1 MKTILITGI
10 GGPTPRSIAR
20 TLRKHYPE
28 YRLVGIDANP
38 KALGFFMPGLVDK
51 YYVAPR
57 ITKKEYWPFIHDLIK
72 KEGIDQA
79 FVQPEMEVIGW
90 GLFYRDFKRFP
101 CPVLIPPFELATTL
115 MDKSKM
121 SEALR
126 GTYFIPRTVNISQSD
141 PKFDEIE
148 ASIGFPS
155 WIRAIKGAGGLGSLK
170 VLGKDNLIS
179 WLLINRHID
188 DFTVSEYLPG
198 RHLATEMLY
207 FNGEYLKGASLECAE
222 YVMASIA
229 PSGVT
234 GNTSFGR
241 FLNEDHILKFCD
253 ECLQYICANLGT
265 KAHGVLSF
273 DLKEDIQGNL
283 KVTEVNIRHM
293 AYTGVMADV
302 GFNLIEDTVDILSNN
317 SSKTITRQPYFKYD
331 RPYVFL
337 RDVDCEPIVLESED
351 NFQTERTNNVTLGLI

>member
-10 GGPTPRSIAR
+10 GGPTPRSIAK
-20 TLRKHYPE
+20 TLRKTHPD

-38 KALGFFMPGLVDK
+38 KALGFFIPGLVDR
-51 YYVAPR
+51 YYVAPKV
-57 ITKKEYWPFIHDLIK
+57 TNNDYWEFLVELIEREK
-72 KEGIDQA
+72 IDQA

-90 GLFYRDFKRFP
+90 GLYNKRTGGFP
-101 CPVLIPPFELATTL
+101 CPVLIPPVELASSL

-121 SEALR
+121 SEILK
-126 GTYFIPRTVNISQSD
+126 GTDFIPRTVAISQAAL
-141 PKFDEIE
+141 KIEEIR
-148 ASIGFPS
+148 SIIGYPC
-155 WIRAIKGAGGLGSLK
+155 WIRATQGAGGLGSLK
-170 VLGKDNLIS
+170 VLNEDNLRS
-179 WLLINRHID
+179 WLLINSHLN

-241 FLNEDHILKFCD
+241 FINEDHIQKFCD
-253 ECLQYICANLGT
+253 DCVNYVCLKLGV

-273 DLKEDIQGNL
+273 DLKEDASGAL

-302 GFNLIEDTVDILSNN
+302 GFNLIEDTVNILSNN
-317 SSKTITRQPYFKYD
+317 GAQVITRNPFFRYD
-331 RPYVFL
+331 KPYVFL
-337 RDVDCEPIVLESED
+337 RDVDCEPVVLNGEVEFLKSKIYTD
-351 NFQTERTNNVTLGLI
+351 ISMI